1 MYSGRRDVALE
12 EARHSR
18 RASPDWPLDDD
29 LSRGTFRCD
38 CAVNSNQKNSFDP
51 GAQTPI
57 YSCWPCSA
65 MQVRYT

>member
-18 RASPDWPLDDD
+18 RVSPVGRWTTTCHEEHFGVIAL
-29 LSRGTFRCD
+29 LMAIT
-38 CAVNSNQKNSFDP
+38 SFDP
-51 GAQTPI
+51 GTQTSI
-57 YSCWPCSA
+57 YSGWPCSA